1 MIVYLGLGSNTGD
14 RLGYLQQALCLL
26 KDRTGIRV
34 LSYSSFYETEPVG
47 DTDQDW
53 FVNVAV
59 AIDTTVAPEDLLAIC
74 HAIEDQ
80 LGRVRDLDRPLG
92 PRTIDIDILFYDT
105 LVVNLP
111 HLTIPHASVHKRAF
125 ALVPLLEI
133 NPRVMHPVLGKTV
146 EQLHDDLPN
155 PEEVLLFGT
164 RR

>member
-14 RLGYLQQALCLL
+14 RLGYLQQALRLM

-59 AIDTTVAPEDLLAIC
+59 AIDTTLDPEALLTVC
-74 HAIEDQ
+74 HSIEAQ
-80 LGRVRDLDRPLG
+80 LGRVRDIERPLG
-92 PRTIDIDILFYDT
+92 PRPIDIDILFYDT
-105 LVVNLP
+105 LIVDLP
-111 HLTIPHASVHKRAF
+111 HLTIPHASVHERAF

-133 NPRVMHPVLGKTV
+133 NPRVMHPVLGKSV
-146 EQLHDDLPN
+146 EQLHNDLPN